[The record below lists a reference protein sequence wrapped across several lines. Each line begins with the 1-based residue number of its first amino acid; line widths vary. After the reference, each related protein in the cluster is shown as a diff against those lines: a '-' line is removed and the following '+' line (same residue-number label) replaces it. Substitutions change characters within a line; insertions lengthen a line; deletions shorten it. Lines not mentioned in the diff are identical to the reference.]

1 MPTYYHKTI
10 DARLLRLVE
19 ASIQKIDANPA
30 LRQRLAQNVS
40 RWPSPRLQK
49 QWELRLQQPWT
60 KLRAQL
66 LADSDEGAALRQ
78 DAPLAGILS
87 PVERTRIMREF
98 SRDARPA

>member
-1 MPTYYHKTI
+1 MSTYCHKTI

-19 ASIQKIDANPA
+19 ASIRKIDADPT
-30 LRQRLAQNVS
+30 LRQKLAQNVS

-49 QWELRLQQPWT
+49 QWQVRLQQPWA

-87 PVERTRIMREF
+87 PTERTRIMREF
-98 SRDARPA
+98 SHDARPA

>member
-1 MPTYYHKTI
+1 MPTYNHKTI

-19 ASIQKIDANPA
+19 ASIRKIDANPT
-30 LRQRLAQNVS
+30 LRKRLAQNVS

-49 QWELRLQQPWT
+49 QWQVRLQQPWT
-60 KLRAQL
+60 KLRTQL

-87 PVERTRIMREF
+87 PIERTRIMREF
-98 SRDARPA
+98 SHDARPA